1 MPTESREVRLASR
14 PQGEPSLN
22 NFSFA
27 TVEVRDPNPGEV
39 LVRNV
44 CISVDPYMRGRMN
57 DSKSYIPPFQIGQPL
72 EGGAIGRVIAS
83 QDERLPVGS
92 YVQSIYG
99 WREAFVAPAT
109 SLQVVDTTAVPPS
122 AYLGILG
129 VTGLT
134 AWVGLNRIANMKIG
148 ETVFVSGGAG
158 AVGNAA
164 CQLARIGGC
173 KVIASAGSE
182 EKVRFLRDELKIDY
196 AFNYRDGDPLE
207 HLRRGAPEGI
217 HVYFDNTGGPQLEA
231 ALSALRNYGRIVMC
245 GGIAGYNTPVPG
257 PRNLMIVIGRRLR
270 IEGFIVSDYFKE
282 VSTFQEEAISALKSG
297 RLINR
302 ETVVEGLD
310 ATPAAFLDLLHSG
323 ARNIGKMI
331 VRLPD

>member
-1 MPTESREVRLASR
+1 MD
-14 PQGEPSLN
+14 

-27 TVEVRDPNPGEV
+27 TVEVRDPGPGEV
-39 LVRNV
+39 LVRNEH
-44 CISVDPYMRGRMN
+44 ISVDPYMRGRMN
-57 DSKSYIPPFQIGQPL
+57 DAKSYIPPFQIGQPL

-83 QDERLPVGS
+83 QDEKLPVGA

-99 WREAFVAPAT
+99 WREAFVAPAA
-109 SLQVVDTTAVPPS
+109 SLQVVDTTVAPAS

-134 AWVGLNRIANMKIG
+134 AWVGLHRIASVNVG

-158 AVGNAA
+158 GVGNAA
-164 CQLARIGGC
+164 CQLAKIYGC

-182 EKVRFLRDELKIDY
+182 EKVRFLREELKIDY

-207 HLRRGAPEGI
+207 HLKRAAPGGI

-231 ALSALRNYGRIVMC
+231 ALSVLRNYGRIAMC
-245 GGIAGYNTPVPG
+245 GGIAGYNTPVSG
-257 PRNLMIVIGRRLR
+257 PRNLMLVIGKRLR

-282 VSTFQEEAISALKSG
+282 IPAFMEEAIPALRSG
-297 RLINR
+297 KLINR
-302 ETVVEGLD
+302 ETVVEGLG
-310 ATPAAFLDLLHSG
+310 AAPAAFLDLLHSG
-323 ARNIGKMI
+323 APNIGKMI
-331 VRLPD
+331 VKLSH